1 MYDFLGIASGVIGMA
16 GYVPYVRDILRRS
29 TQPDRISWLIWMLE
43 YAMLLAAQ
51 FSKGATSSLWLGGLQ
66 LVGVII
72 VFGLSFRFGVGGLD
86 RHKSIL
92 MACIGLAM
100 IVWLFTSNATIAIM
114 ILLAIEGSGVV
125 LTVLKVYRQPGSETL
140 SFWVLIS
147 IAGATGI
154 TAVQP
159 GQASV
164 LYLYPIFMIFVGIT
178 VISASYLG
186 AQKRTQPAGNAIKIT
201 DQGPLWPRRE
211 MGNP

>member
-1 MYDFLGIASGVIGMA
+1 MYELLGIASGVIGIA

-29 TQPDRISWLIWMLE
+29 TQPDRISWLIWALE

-51 FSKGATSSLWLGGLQ
+51 SAKGATSSLWLGGLQ

-72 VFGLSFRFGVGGLD
+72 VFGLSFKFGVGGLD

-92 MACIGLAM
+92 LACIGLAM
-100 IVWLFTSNATIAIM
+100 IVWLFTSNTAITIL
-114 ILLAIEGSGVV
+114 ILLAVEGSGVA
-125 LTVLKVYRQPGSETL
+125 LTVLKVYRQPNSETL
-140 SFWVLIS
+140 SFWLLIS
-147 IAGATGI
+147 IAGAIGI

-159 GQASV
+159 GQAGV
-164 LYLYPIFMIFVGIT
+164 LYLYPIFLIFVGIT

-186 AQKRTQPAGNAIKIT
+186 AQRTQPAGNAIKIT

-211 MGNP
+211 MGNS